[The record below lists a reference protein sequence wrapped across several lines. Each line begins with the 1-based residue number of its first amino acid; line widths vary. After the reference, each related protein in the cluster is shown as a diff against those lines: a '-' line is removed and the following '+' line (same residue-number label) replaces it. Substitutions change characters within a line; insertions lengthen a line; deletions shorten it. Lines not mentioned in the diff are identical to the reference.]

1 MDITYDAQA
10 DTIDVDDITT
20 NSNNRIV
27 LRLIKR
33 NIEASK
39 SNSLWIQ
46 NRHGNIG
53 NIYCP
58 EGAYD
63 MGWLGYFVS
72 KNDYLKDLHIC
83 PFTPASGASVRDVIE
98 PFFRGLNHNKSIEG
112 IHFNG
117 VNLLGGEMFATL
129 GPFFK
134 DNHNLTVIDIK
145 ECDLVDEGC
154 RLFALALGSI
164 TNKSLKRVALEH
176 NDISDE
182 GMVDII
188 TGLSMHPQLKYL
200 DLDGNELSTNG
211 CVALSTLLRCSSSEL
226 QHLFLLNNE
235 INDKGI
241 DSLVPALT
249 TCSHLKQLH
258 LCNNPSITTQ
268 GWKCLATLLEA
279 PGCSLTSLA
288 MARNKVDDEAAAAY

>member
-83 PFTPASGASVRDVIE
+83 PLP
-98 PFFRGLNHNKSIEG
+98 
-112 IHFNG
+112 
-117 VNLLGGEMFATL
+117 
-129 GPFFK
+129 
-134 DNHNLTVIDIK
+134 
-145 ECDLVDEGC
+145 
-154 RLFALALGSI
+154 
-164 TNKSLKRVALEH
+164 
-176 NDISDE
+176 
-182 GMVDII
+182 
-188 TGLSMHPQLKYL
+188 
-200 DLDGNELSTNG
+200 
-211 CVALSTLLRCSSSEL
+211 
-226 QHLFLLNNE
+226 QHLGQVLGMLL
-235 INDKGI
+235 
-241 DSLVPALT
+241 
-249 TCSHLKQLH
+249 SHF
-258 LCNNPSITTQ
+258 SE
-268 GWKCLATLLEA
+268 G
-279 PGCSLTSLA
+279 
-288 MARNKVDDEAAAAY
+288 